1 MTREEFCNMLASVK
15 VQTGVTTSDI
25 VFGMHIQLSTL
36 NCLEKGK
43 TNFGMQRALDYI
55 RCLKAYLCIFNS
67 VESTMLTDYDSI
79 IVWLKNAR
87 GAEMSQRALASL
99 IGCSYVHLANIET
112 QKSTMSIDT
121 LLKITDALN
130 YSIEIHPLQ

>member
-1 MTREEFCNMLASVK
+1 MLASVK
-15 VQTGVTTSDI
+15 LQTGVTTSDI

-43 TNFGMQRALDYI
+43 TNFGMRRALDYI
-55 RCLKAYLCIFNS
+55 MCLKAHLCLSNATQSIQI
-67 VESTMLTDYDSI
+67 TDYNSI
-79 IVWLKNAR
+79 IAWVKNVR
-87 GAEMSQRALASL
+87 GAEMSQRALAKL

-121 LLKITDALN
+121 LLKIADLFGYN
-130 YSIEIHPLQ
+130 VEVQPILKMNNI